1 VRGFV
6 AESGVEEV
14 CLEYFS
20 DLDWQM
26 LHGPDIAHDQPNA
39 ERSSYRGVLLE
50 SRLRAAL
57 SWLNPWL
64 TNEAVDQVV
73 AAVRRPESAD
83 VLAENWR
90 VYRLLTQ
97 GVPVEV
103 RGEGDELR
111 HELAWL
117 IDFEHPERNDFVV
130 VNQMSVEQD
139 DKTRRP
145 DVLAF
150 VNGLPLGLIELKVPG
165 QEGATLRGAWNQLR
179 TYAAQIPGLLAFN
192 AVSVISTGTQARLGA
207 LGGRFEHYAPW
218 KTIDGSTLAP
228 AALPELEVLV
238 RGVFPPA
245 TFLDLVRNYVVFSD
259 ERVGLVKRVA
269 KYHQFYAV
277 NQAVT
282 GTVAAMRRGD
292 GRAGVVWHTQGSG
305 KSLEM
310 LFYVGKIMREPA
322 MANPTA
328 VLLTDRNDLDDQ
340 LFDEVFA
347 PARTSPETPVQA
359 TSREHVRQLLTSKA
373 SGGIVF
379 STMQKFGL
387 TKDDRDAGRRF
398 PYCPTGRTSLSSPM
412 RPTAP
417 STT

>member
-1 VRGFV
+1 VRRFV

-14 CLEYFS
+14 CLEYFA
-20 DLDWQM
+20 DLGWQV
-26 LHGPDIAHDQPNA
+26 LHGPDIAHDQPSA
-39 ERSSYRGVLLE
+39 ERSSYQDVLLE
-50 SRLRAAL
+50 GRLRDAI
-57 SWLNPWL
+57 SWLNPRL
-64 TNEAVDQVV
+64 SAEAIDQVV
-73 AAVRRPESAD
+73 ATVRRPESAD

-90 VYRLLTQ
+90 LHRLLTQ

-103 RGEGDELR
+103 RDEAGELR

-117 IDFEHPERNDFVV
+117 VDFDQPERNDFVV

-145 DVLAF
+145 DVLVF

-179 TYAAQIPGLLAFN
+179 TYAAQIPALLAFN
-192 AVSVISTGTQARLGA
+192 AASVISTGTQARLGA

-228 AALPELEVLV
+228 AGLPELEVLV

-245 TFLDLVRNYVVFSD
+245 TFLDLVRNYVAFSD
-259 ERVGLVKRVA
+259 ERTGLVKRVA

-277 NQAVT
+277 NRAVT
-282 GTVAAMRRGD
+282 GTIAAMGRGD

-347 PARTSPETPVQA
+347 PARTLPETPVQA
-359 TSREHVRQLLTSKA
+359 TSREHVRQLLASRA

-387 TKDDRDAGRRF
+387 TNADSRARGLN
-398 PYCPTGRTSLSSPM
+398 PVG
-412 RPTAP
+412 
-417 STT
+417 